1 MMIFKKYFYG
11 KSKALN
17 RASWFLLGLSL
28 GLQWLP
34 LSIGF
39 LVLAVLSDFL
49 SVALSGTGSAQKIAR
64 SGDSEVL

>member
-1 MMIFKKYFYG
+1 MIFKKYFYG
-11 KSKALN
+11 KSKSLN

-34 LSIGF
+34 LSIAF

-49 SVALSGTGSAQKIAR
+49 SVALSGSAQKNAR
-64 SGDSEVL
+64 ASDSEV